1 VRRENFPRIEVGN
14 QVPGSISLRLF
25 HRLRELV
32 GEKVVRISPVPDSI
46 AGLISRF
53 LELYPDAVGE
63 MLDDSG
69 ELSHT
74 YVVAVNE
81 NLIKRANWESA
92 MLGDGDEVA
101 FLTMIS
107 GG

>member
-1 VRRENFPRIEVGN
+1 VRRERFPRIEVGN
-14 QVPGSISLRLF
+14 RLPGSISLRLF

-32 GEKVVRISPVPDSI
+32 GEKVVRISPVPDCI
-46 AGLISRF
+46 TGLISRF
-53 LELYPDAVGE
+53 LELYPGAKDE
-63 MLDDSG
+63 MLDDGG

-81 NLIKRANWESA
+81 NLVKRSGWGDVTLA
-92 MLGDGDEVA
+92 DGDEIA